1 MVNKNTFLD
10 YLDLYKNLNYEE
22 KEINISILNNLD
34 LGEYEEALLN
44 ISKLKLVRE
53 KIKLIE
59 KMEMKYHNQN

>member
-34 LGEYEEALLN
+34 LEEYEEALLN

-59 KMEMKYHNQN
+59 KMEMKYHNQI